1 MSWGGLLFKPE
12 NKPVE
17 PDPDN
22 AGEGSETLFN
32 PHSKFFTMECI
43 MRKFSAIFFVIAIIG
58 ISIFSFYSNRRPD
71 EGTGLTIYAYDSFV
85 SEWGPGPVV
94 IPAFEEEYGIK
105 VSIVSVGDAGQVLQ
119 KAILEKNDV
128 KADLII
134 GIDNNL
140 LARALEEDIL
150 EPYESVNLRKIPD
163 DLIFDS
169 TLSLTP
175 FDYGYFSIIYDSEKI
190 DVPPASLSDL
200 LKEEY
205 SKSIILM
212 DPRTS
217 SPGVGFLLWTVSEFG
232 EDYKDYWKKLA
243 SSILTITDGWDSGYG
258 LFTQGEAPMVLSYTT
273 SPAYHVEYE
282 ETERYKA
289 AVFNNGH
296 YMQIEGIGILK
307 NAPNRKAAELFI
319 DFALEEKFQ
328 SAIPLTNWMY
338 PVRTDLPLPDSFSF
352 APKPP
357 VSLIIPAAEIEKN
370 MQDWITGWADA
381 VTE

>member
-1 MSWGGLLFKPE
+1 
-12 NKPVE
+12 
-17 PDPDN
+17 
-22 AGEGSETLFN
+22 
-32 PHSKFFTMECI
+32 
-43 MRKFSAIFFVIAIIG
+43 MRKISILIFTVVIIAV
-58 ISIFSFYSNRRPD
+58 SIFSFYSSR
-71 EGTGLTIYAYDSFV
+71 EEVKKGLTIYAYDSFV

-94 IPAFEEEYGIK
+94 IPAFEEEYGIE
-105 VSIVSVGDAGQVLQ
+105 VSIVSVGDSGQVLQ

-140 LARALEEDIL
+140 LARVLEEDIL
-150 EPYESVNLRKIPD
+150 DPYESENLGKIPN
-163 DLIFDS
+163 DLLFDS
-169 TLSLTP
+169 TFSLTP

-190 DVPPASLSDL
+190 TVPPASLSDL

-217 SPGVGFLLWTVSEFG
+217 SPGLGFLLWTVNEFG

-243 SSILTITDGWDSGYG
+243 PSILTITDGWDSGYG

-282 ETERYKA
+282 KTERYKA
-289 AVFNNGH
+289 AVFNTGH

-319 DFALEEKFQ
+319 DFVLEEKFQ

-338 PVRTDLPLPDSFSF
+338 PVRTDLPLPDSFKF

-357 VSLIIPAAEIEKN
+357 VSLIIPSAEIEKN
-370 MQDWITGWADA
+370 MQGWISGWADA